1 MMKRSFL
8 RLGTPCLDHPPA
20 PAGTGPAE
28 RILADGPVTLLHPRP
43 AEGKAVPAVKVG
55 DRVKAGQPLALY
67 GGPDYVTA
75 PLGGRVAALRPV
87 SGSFGRMSTAVT
99 LVHEADPTSDEGF
112 AAVRSAPT
120 LAGAMAFL
128 AQLPGRPGL
137 ERLADPD
144 RPIRTL
150 VVHAADPDLLVY
162 THQHVLVTRIH
173 DVRSGIRVLKQL
185 TGIEEVIILARS
197 EVIQGHGE
205 LGAHIRTIDHRYPSA
220 LPPLVMA
227 RLFGRIVPAG
237 RTPEDLG
244 VCFMS
249 AEAVASIGEA
259 FDTGR
264 VPTLKT
270 LTVTPRDGR
279 PRMVAVPIG
288 TPVGRILAHFG
299 VTPAEG
305 DRVVLGGPMRGAAVY
320 ALDHPVEPDTDA
332 VLVLDAARAAAVSDY
347 PCVNCGECV
356 RVCPARMQVNLL
368 VRYLEAQKYEEA
380 EEAYDLQAC
389 IECGLCSYACVA
401 HIPIVQHITLA
412 KHELARFRRAEGTN
426 G

>member
-1 MMKRSFL
+1 
-8 RLGTPCLDHPPA
+8 
-20 PAGTGPAE
+20 
-28 RILADGPVTLLHPRP
+28 
-43 AEGKAVPAVKVG
+43 
-55 DRVKAGQPLALY
+55 
-67 GGPDYVTA
+67 
-75 PLGGRVAALRPV
+75 
-87 SGSFGRMSTAVT
+87 MSTAVT
-99 LVHEADPTSDEGF
+99 LVREADPTSDEGF

-150 VVHAADPDLLVY
+150 VVDAADPDLLVY

-197 EVIQGHGE
+197 EVIQGHG
-205 LGAHIRTIDHRYPSA
+205 GARRAHPDRR
-220 LPPLVMA
+220 PPLPVRPA
-227 RLFGRIVPAG
+227 RPRHGAPLRPDRPGRADPG
-237 RTPEDLG
+237 GSR

-279 PRMVAVPIG
+279 PAWSRSRSARRSAASS
-288 TPVGRILAHFG
+288 RISA
-299 VTPAEG
+299 
-305 DRVVLGGPMRGAAVY
+305 
-320 ALDHPVEPDTDA
+320 
-332 VLVLDAARAAAVSDY
+332 
-347 PCVNCGECV
+347 
-356 RVCPARMQVNLL
+356 
-368 VRYLEAQKYEEA
+368 
-380 EEAYDLQAC
+380 
-389 IECGLCSYACVA
+389 
-401 HIPIVQHITLA
+401 
-412 KHELARFRRAEGTN
+412 
-426 G
+426 

>member
-1 MMKRSFL
+1 MKTRSFL
-8 RLGTPCLDHPPA
+8 RFGTPCLDHPPA
-20 PAGTGPAE
+20 PKGIGPAE
-28 RILADGPVTLLHPRP
+28 RIAAGGPVTLLHPRP
-43 AEGKAVPAVKVG
+43 AESKAVPVVKVG
-55 DRVKAGQPLALY
+55 AAVKAGQPLALY
-67 GGPDYVTA
+67 GGPDYVTV
-75 PLGGRVAALRPV
+75 PLGGQVAALRPV

-99 LVHEADPTSDEGF
+99 ISPALDPAADEGF
-112 AAVRSAPT
+112 DAVRTAPT

-128 AQLPGRPGL
+128 AQVPGRPGL

-150 VVHAADPDLLVY
+150 VVNAADSDLLVY

-173 DVRSGIRVLKQL
+173 DLRSGIRVLKQL

-197 EVIQGHGE
+197 EVVQGHGE
-205 LGAHIRTIDHRYPSA
+205 LGAHIRTVDHRYPSA
-220 LPPLVMA
+220 LPHLVMA
-227 RLFGRIVPAG
+227 RLFSKTVPAG

-270 LTVTPRDGR
+270 LTVTLRDGL
-279 PRMVAVPIG
+279 PRMAAAPVG

-299 VTPAEG
+299 LSPAEG
-305 DRVVLGGPMRGAAVY
+305 DRVVLGGPMRGSAVHS
-320 ALDHPVEPDTDA
+320 LDHPIEPDTDA
-332 VLVLDAARAAAVSDY
+332 LLVLDAAHAAEVSDY

-356 RVCPARMQVNLL
+356 RICPARMQINLL

-389 IECGLCSYACVA
+389 IECGLCSYVCVA
-401 HIPIVQHITLA
+401 RIPIVQHITLA
-412 KHELARFRRAEGTN
+412 KHELARIRRAEGTN